1 LKAPDN
7 EAGFPRSLEE
17 VTMNRL
23 LQTCLVASVCALSSA
38 AAAQQSCPEGRT
50 ASGQCVNA
58 GLALSM
64 RQDAIIFAQPK
75 ISHTAF
81 PVLPSAD
88 WQYRYPN
95 NLIHDPQP
103 PSAAGTGPRIV
114 NGGFIIF

>member
-95 NLIHDPQP
+95 NLIPDPQP